1 MRSVMFTRSCF
12 TAHCKRGTSGMAARC
27 LTHGTKNRE
36 TKDSGGITAPV
47 FVEGSEIYM
56 SKNKLTQE
64 EERAELEYYEKL
76 GRKTRWKNIEHMFV
90 NVQKRLREYLQD
102 YCESLNENRGE
113 EYLSRVRE
121 ERIMLRDLLIEMER
135 LNETVSDGVS
145 KYTTEEPNRPN
156 WLP

>member
-1 MRSVMFTRSCF
+1 MRLLPL
-12 TAHCKRGTSGMAARC
+12 AKARGIRR
-27 LTHGTKNRE
+27 N
-36 TKDSGGITAPV
+36 V
-47 FVEGSEIYM
+47 F
-56 SKNKLTQE
+56 
-64 EERAELEYYEKL
+64 
-76 GRKTRWKNIEHMFV
+76 
-90 NVQKRLREYLQD
+90 D
-102 YCESLNENRGE
+102 ENRGE

>member
-1 MRSVMFTRSCF
+1 
-12 TAHCKRGTSGMAARC
+12 
-27 LTHGTKNRE
+27 
-36 TKDSGGITAPV
+36 
-47 FVEGSEIYM
+47 M

-64 EERAELEYYEKL
+64 EEWAELEYYEKL
-76 GRKTRWKNIEHMFV
+76 GRKTRWKNIERMFV
-90 NVQKRLREYLQD
+90 NIQKRLREYLRD

-135 LNETVSDGVS
+135 LNETVSDDVS
-145 KYTTEEPNRPN
+145 KYTTEEPKRPN